1 MGFAKIMAK
10 IKLVVLQSL
19 FGSFFKRV
27 IHDDAAAAIDN
38 LSFVDWDSGFIEGLL
53 LSNYLFRKAI
63 WEGIW
68 WIISERF
75 YKKRIGSIKAEKYLL

>member
-1 MGFAKIMAK
+1 MY
-10 IKLVVLQSL
+10 
-19 FGSFFKRV
+19 FKRFFT
-27 IHDDAAAAIDN
+27 HDDAAAAIDN
-38 LSFVDWDSGFIEGLL
+38 LSFSKLDNRIIRVDWDSGFIEGLL